1 MNDYSLYPAGMGT
14 FGQYDETLASDPSVW
29 NEFASAA
36 YRVGHSQVEGSL
48 LWVFEKVLK
57 NDGNLTIQIFPSLY
71 DSNDE
76 QLTDQTFTLSG
87 YFFNASQLPRP
98 GFIDNAIRGL
108 TKQNPLAVN
117 PEYTPQLTR
126 FLFRYLLTLTATC
139 CAREI
144 KTSLRSLYAS
154 SWISPGAYR
163 KW

>member
-1 MNDYSLYPAGMGT
+1 MDIIDLKYSNFL
-14 FGQYDETLASDPSVW
+14 
-29 NEFASAA
+29 
-36 YRVGHSQVEGSL
+36 
-48 LWVFEKVLK
+48 
-57 NDGNLTIQIFPSLY
+57 PSLY

-126 FLFRYLLTLTATC
+126 FLFRYLLI
-139 CAREI
+139 EI
-144 KTSLRSLYAS
+144 GTNKLR
-154 SWISPGAYR
+154 
-163 KW
+163 